1 MEGGVGE
8 EREGVREGKENHSL
22 KETKANKCHLHGA
35 VWYTKCW
42 SGTQPIR
49 LCHPNSTGG
58 VKIYSPDH
66 CRWGLGT
73 RLGPSPFLFGGGVWA
88 NKMSALHINRCNIAI
103 FLRNPP
109 LIVTPGGGGGAGAPG
124 GGGGAGGPPGG
135 GGGAGGLPGNG
146 GGGGGAPGRPGGG
159 GGTPPAPNDGAGGG
173 LRQSTSS
180 LLVRSVKS
188 KLLTFSA
195 LRGISVGAYA
205 HSRSGLRSSTGLS
218 EVTWPTVSV
227 GSSSS
232 CGIIEATLYTSQLP
246 DLPTSVV

>member
-1 MEGGVGE
+1 MLVW
-8 EREGVREGKENHSL
+8 N
-22 KETKANKCHLHGA
+22 TAN
-35 VWYTKCW
+35 
-42 SGTQPIR
+42 IR
-49 LCHPNSTGG
+49 LCYPNSTGG

-66 CRWGLGT
+66 FRWGLGT
-73 RLGPSPFLFGGGVWA
+73 RLGPSPFLFGGEFGLKT
-88 NKMSALHINRCNIAI
+88 NKMSAPHINRRNIAI
-103 FLRNPP
+103 FLESTQNPP
-109 LIVTPGGGGGAGAPG
+109 LIVTSGGKGGAGAPG

-135 GGGAGGLPGNG
+135 GGGAGGPPGGGGGAGGPPGNG

-180 LLVRSVKS
+180 VLVRSVKS